1 MSPHRGTLPATTLC
15 LVVIVAQLALLISY
29 CEWPTSQIV
38 RQGFPLNERDILVKD
53 VIPIVAAGYII
64 GSIAMALTHV
74 VFPKARIMV
83 ILYVVGACAGL
94 AMSAFLLLSVAI
106 SGTPT
111 IRDLGALAMLF
122 AIPLAIATWAAVV
135 SSWTRSRS

>member
-15 LVVIVAQLALLISY
+15 LVVIVAQLALLLSY
-29 CEWPTSQIV
+29 FEWPTSQIV

-106 SGTPT
+106 SGSPT